1 VAGEIRPEHQDDI
14 DAAGPGDDGASNPA
28 GALAA
33 TVRQSAGQMPQD
45 TPMALVYRLA
55 SPDETAPR

>member
-1 VAGEIRPEHQDDI
+1 VAGEIRPEQQDDV
-14 DAAGPGDDGASNPA
+14 DAASPSDGGASNPA

-33 TVRQSAGQMPQD
+33 TVRQAAGQMPRD

-55 SPDETAPR
+55 LPDETAPR